1 MTGSEKAGVGLID
14 IKGHNKGRDNR
25 VNREETVTLANKAK
39 DLESGSGKLCTT
51 TLVQRK
57 NIRNNPGLTDQT
69 APNLLDPGN
78 HSSRRRSENLIPYK
92 RPHS

>member
-1 MTGSEKAGVGLID
+1 VELID
-14 IKGHNKGRDNR
+14 ILGHNKGRDNR
-25 VNREETVTLANKAK
+25 VNREETVTLAIKAK

-69 APNLLDPGN
+69 APNLLDPDN
-78 HSSRRRSENLIPYK
+78 HSSGDPRTLYLIK
-92 RPHS
+92 DRTLNSIFSC